1 MKKIDTLLNEYGESH
16 QNRINRKIH
25 WVCVPAILFSLLAV
39 LWSLPVPVKISPFVN
54 WATVL
59 VSLSVVYYFFL
70 SWQLAIGTMFYSVF
84 MILILQ
90 WMDGF
95 IVPLWQF
102 AVAIFMIAW
111 VGQFIGHHIEG
122 KRPSFFKDIQFLLIG
137 PVWLLADVYK
147 RFHLRY

>member
-1 MKKIDTLLNEYGESH
+1 MKKVDTLLNEYSESH
-16 QNRINRKIH
+16 QNRINKKIH
-25 WVCVPAILFSLLAV
+25 WVCVPAIMFSLLAI
-39 LWSLPVPVKISPFVN
+39 LWSLPFPINISPLYN

-59 VSLSVVYYFFL
+59 IVLSVIYYFFL
-70 SWQLAIGTMFYSVF
+70 SWQLAIGMLFNWMF

-95 IVPLWQF
+95 TVPLWQF
-102 AVAIFMIAW
+102 AVAIFIVAW
-111 VGQFIGHHIEG
+111 VGQFVGHHIEG

-147 RFHLRY
+147 RFRLRY

>member
-1 MKKIDTLLNEYGESH
+1 MKKVDILLTEYSESH
-16 QNRINRKIH
+16 QDKTNKNIH
-25 WVCVPAILFSLLAV
+25 RVCVPAIMFSLFGI
-39 LWSLPVPVKISPFVN
+39 LWTLPFPINISPLFN

-59 VSLSVVYYFFL
+59 IALSAVYYLFL
-70 SWQLAIGTMFYSVF
+70 SWQLAIGMLFNTVF

-95 IVPLWQF
+95 TTPLWQF
-102 AVAIFMIAW
+102 AVTIFIVAW
-111 VGQFIGHHIEG
+111 IGQFIGHHIEG

-147 RFHLRY
+147 KFHLRY